1 MVPVIA
7 HTFVHNY
14 MEQCL
19 KYIPETQELKDI
31 ILYVLLMYTRN
42 NSRNTLMKLAKV
54 VIMQYHKIIQKELLY
69 LLGVTFS
76 LIVV

>member
-1 MVPVIA
+1 
-7 HTFVHNY
+7 

-31 ILYVLLMYTRN
+31 ISYVLLMYTRN

-69 LLGVTFS
+69 LLGETFS